1 MKLTQLVAQY
11 QAIFDSLQ
19 KSHLEN
25 DPMGFE
31 ADGILKSIAKC
42 KPQDSGDVAALAAL
56 AKHIIQVE
64 EDPKGAMPF
73 LHSIVNWAE
82 AGGVAIP
89 SNVVPFLKQTGS
101 HH

>member
-1 MKLTQLVAQY
+1 MKLTHLVAQY

-31 ADGILKSIAKC
+31 ADGLLKSIAKL
-42 KPQDSGDVAALAAL
+42 KPQDSNDVAALAAL
-56 AKHIIQVE
+56 AKHIIQIE

-73 LHSIVNWAE
+73 LQNIVGWAE
-82 AGGVAIP
+82 TGGVAIP
-89 SNVVPFLKQTGS
+89 SNVVPFLKLSGS